1 MQKNQIGV
9 NIMIASLY
17 RNLNHVA
24 ITYFISVRMPC
35 QFRENI
41 DANMELHNSEDAKM
55 MEQSP
60 EEKDLSASQNK
71 NTIHLTNSH
80 LTWPTK

>member
-1 MQKNQIGV
+1 
-9 NIMIASLY
+9 
-17 RNLNHVA
+17 
-24 ITYFISVRMPC
+24 
-35 QFRENI
+35 
-41 DANMELHNSEDAKM
+41 MELHNSEDAKM

-80 LTWPTK
+80 LT